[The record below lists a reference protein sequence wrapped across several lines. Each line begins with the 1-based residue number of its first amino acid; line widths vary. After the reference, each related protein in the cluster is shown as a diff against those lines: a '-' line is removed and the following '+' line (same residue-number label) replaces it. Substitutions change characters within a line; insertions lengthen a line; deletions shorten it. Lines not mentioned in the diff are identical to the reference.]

1 MKRAA
6 VLAFMCLA
14 PLAMASPAKASVIY
28 TLTADHFGGAGSGT
42 LGTVTVTTVSTGVVD
57 MTISLNNGNRFVL
70 TGQDGSTVGFNTSL
84 TPDPTLTLV
93 SSSLTGWSL
102 DNGGVPS
109 ALDGDGFGNFEYSL
123 NCCSNTQGGGA
134 AQTGP
139 VTLRLSGTGLTENSF
154 GELSNNPPGDT
165 RAFFA
170 VDVIGAAGG
179 TGFIGGTT
187 PGSSNFTPVPEP
199 GTLVLLGLGLTAAG
213 RQIRKRRAA

>member
-1 MKRAA
+1 
-6 VLAFMCLA
+6 MCVGLV
-14 PLAMASPAKASVIY
+14 AMASPAKASVIY
-28 TLTADHFGGAGSGT
+28 TLTVDHFGGAGSGT
-42 LGTVTVTTVSTGVVD
+42 LATVTVTNVSANTVD
-57 MTISLNNGNRFVL
+57 MTIALNNGNQFVL
-70 TGQDGSTVGFNTSL
+70 TGQDGSTVAFNTSL

-93 SSSLTGWSL
+93 SSSLPGWSL

-109 ALDGDGFGNFEYSL
+109 GLDADGFGNFEYSL
-123 NCCSNTQGGGA
+123 NCCSGNQGGGA
-134 AQTGP
+134 AQTSP
-139 VTLRLSGTGLTENSF
+139 VTLRLSGAGLTENSF

-170 VDVIGAAGG
+170 IDVIGNG

-187 PGSSNFTPVPEP
+187 PGSGNFTPVPEP